1 MPLQLTSSALANA
14 GSAASAS
21 SAHAATA
28 TSKRS
33 PLRTDGLA
41 ASGSVKDPEAAGF
54 KQAGMF
60 SEAPVSGF
68 KSALKRQGIY
78 LYYKLLIIDHH
89 KEFSPV
95 TASGC
100 FPKKMN
106 QPLIF

>member
-1 MPLQLTSSALANA
+1 M
-14 GSAASAS
+14 
-21 SAHAATA
+21 
-28 TSKRS
+28 
-33 PLRTDGLA
+33 A